1 MEQAGSACTVMSPLP
16 RIRDRREAACN
27 ALLLCAFVLA
37 IGCGQGSGAA
47 PAASTPSQAPP
58 AKTAIVIKRQVAT
71 ESNQPLDKAL
81 SLAKSSLEA
90 LDEVKDYTCV
100 FVKQER
106 VDGQLLDEERL
117 EMKVRHKPFSVYMRF
132 IQPESLA
139 GQEAIYVEGGNDGK
153 LVAHANGLKGK
164 VVGTIS
170 LDPTGFLA
178 MRNNRY
184 PITNAGMKN
193 LVTLLV
199 QLGQRKDLL
208 KDCRVAFIDDGK
220 IGDRSCMLIE
230 ISNPRPVGDFRLAKA
245 KIWLDR
251 EWNVPLGF
259 ESWEWPK
266 RGKEPLLAERYQY
279 LQVKFDEE
287 LGDRDFD
294 PANPEYAF
302 P

>member
-1 MEQAGSACTVMSPLP
+1 MSQPP
-16 RIRDRREAACN
+16 RIRDRQEAARN
-27 ALLLCAFVLA
+27 ASLLCAFVFA
-37 IGCGQGSGAA
+37 IGCGQGAGAP
-47 PAASTPSQAPP
+47 PAASMPPQAPP
-58 AKTAIVIKRQVAT
+58 QATAVAKRQAAA

-81 SLAKSSLEA
+81 SLAKNSLES
-90 LDEVKDYTCV
+90 LDEIKDYTCI

-117 EMKVRHKPFSVYMRF
+117 EMKVRHQPFSVYMRF
-132 IQPESLA
+132 IQPDDLA
-139 GQEAIYVEGGNDGK
+139 GQEAIYVDGGNDGK

-199 QLGQRKDLL
+199 QLGQRKELL
-208 KDCRVAFIDDGK
+208 KDCRVEFIDDGK
-220 IGDRSCMLIE
+220 IGERSCLLIE
-230 ISNPRPVGDFRLAKA
+230 IDNPRPVGDFRLAKA

-266 RGKEPLLAERYQY
+266 RGKEPVLAERYQY
-279 LQVKFDEE
+279 LQVKFDQG
-287 LGDRDFD
+287 LDDLDFD

>member
-1 MEQAGSACTVMSPLP
+1 MEQAGSASTVMSPLP
-16 RIRDRREAACN
+16 RIRDRQEAACN
-27 ALLLCAFVLA
+27 ASLLCAFVLA

-58 AKTAIVIKRQVAT
+58 AKTATVIKRPAAT
-71 ESNQPLDKAL
+71 ESNRPLDKAL

-164 VVGTIS
+164 VVGTIV

-208 KDCRVAFIDDGK
+208 KDCRVEFIDDGK

-266 RGKEPLLAERYQY
+266 RGKEPVLAERYQY
-279 LQVKFDEE
+279 LQVKFDQG
-287 LGDRDFD
+287 LDDLDFD

>member
-1 MEQAGSACTVMSPLP
+1 MSQLP
-16 RIRDRREAACN
+16 RIRIEREAACN
-27 ALLLCAFVLA
+27 APLLCAFVLA
-37 IGCGQGSGAA
+37 IGCGQGSEAP
-47 PAASTPSQAPP
+47 PAASTPPQAPQT
-58 AKTAIVIKRQVAT
+58 KTATVAKRQAAA

-90 LDEVKDYTCV
+90 LDEIKDYTCI

-106 VDGQLLDEERL
+106 VGGQLLDEERL
-117 EMKVRHKPFSVYMRF
+117 AMKIRHEPFSVYMRF

-139 GQEAIYVEGGNDGK
+139 GQEAIYVEGRNNGN
-153 LVAHANGLKGK
+153 LVGHPTGLKK
-164 VVGTIS
+164 FVGTVT
-170 LDPTGFLA
+170 LDPTGLIA
-178 MRNNRY
+178 MHNNRY

-193 LVTLLV
+193 LVALLI
-199 QLGQRKDLL
+199 QLGERKDLL
-208 KDCRVAFIDDGK
+208 KDCRVEFIDDGK
-220 IGDRSCMLIE
+220 VGDRSCMLIE
-230 ISNPRPVGDFRLAKA
+230 ISNPRPIGDFRLAKA

-266 RGKEPLLAERYQY
+266 RGKEPVLAERYQY
-279 LQVKFDEE
+279 LQVKFDQG
-287 LGDRDFD
+287 LDDLDFD

>member
-1 MEQAGSACTVMSPLP
+1 MSPLP
-16 RIRDRREAACN
+16 RMRDGREAACN
-27 ALLLCAFVLA
+27 ASLLCAFVLA
-37 IGCGQGSGAA
+37 IGCGQGSGAP
-47 PAASTPSQAPP
+47 PAASTPANTATVGKRP
-58 AKTAIVIKRQVAT
+58 AAA

-81 SLAKSSLEA
+81 SLAKSSLES
-90 LDEVKDYTCV
+90 LDEIKDYTCI

-106 VDGQLLDEERL
+106 IGGQLLDEERL
-117 EMKVRHKPFSVYMRF
+117 AMKIRHQPFSVYMRF

-139 GQEAIYVEGGNDGK
+139 GQEAIYVEGRNNGNIIG
-153 LVAHANGLKGK
+153 HPTGLKGK
-164 VVGTIS
+164 VVGTVT
-170 LDPTGFLA
+170 LDPTGLIA
-178 MRNNRY
+178 MHNNRY

-193 LVTLLV
+193 LVALLI
-199 QLGQRKDLL
+199 QLGERRDLL
-208 KDCRVAFIDDGK
+208 KDCRVEFIDDGK

-266 RGKEPLLAERYQY
+266 RGKEPALAERYQF
-279 LQVKFDEE
+279 LQVKFDQG
-287 LGDRDFD
+287 LDDLDFD